1 MIIIHDISWLVGG
14 VPMQTREGPEEG
26 LLGLLTVGR
35 CRMWFSEDVAW
46 VLS

>member
-26 LLGLLTVGR
+26 LSASLQLGDAG
-35 CRMWFSEDVAW
+35 CGFQRM
-46 VLS
+46 